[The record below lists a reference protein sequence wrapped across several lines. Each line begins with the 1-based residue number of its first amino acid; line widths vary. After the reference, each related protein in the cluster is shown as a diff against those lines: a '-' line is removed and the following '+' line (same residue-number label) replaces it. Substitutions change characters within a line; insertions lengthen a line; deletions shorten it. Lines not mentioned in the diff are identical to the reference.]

1 MCLGANFYATFSY
14 LLILHTLFY
23 DVDINMKIKLKLNSS
38 TLLKFGLLVLFIA
51 FSTYSIAQK
60 SSSLVINNILQSNM
74 VIQQDKPFKVWGKG
88 IVGQEVWVKGD
99 WNSSPSKKLADYK
112 GEFSLEVD
120 VPKAKKGDYKA
131 HSLLIWTKSDTIELQ
146 QLLIGDV
153 WFLSGQS
160 NMQFS
165 LMEDKFAEAT
175 LKTANHPHIR
185 FFTAELNFSTTPLL
199 EVKGKW
205 KMVDPPSV
213 KYFSAVGYYFG
224 QYLNQSLDIPVGL
237 IFSGIGASKVEAFL
251 PQDVLKKDRLLD
263 SMYLRPYLKDP
274 KSKEVVDGGFSFEKV
289 TRPFLLYNAMIN
301 PFKNLSI
308 KGFCWY
314 QGEGNRTERKTY
326 TLATQK
332 LIESWRKEF
341 GQGNLPFY
349 YVQVAP
355 YSWDIEDPSLNDYAF
370 FREAQEHVT
379 KITNTAMVI
388 SMDVGEAKDI
398 HPKNKGPL
406 GVRLAK
412 TALNLTYH
420 MDTVQYLGPELK
432 RVAYFSNQAVVY
444 YNPASVKSGLKTSD
458 GKPPMFFQ
466 VAGVNKKF
474 YDAVAEI
481 VGNTIR
487 LHSDHVLKPVEVRYA
502 FTNYPVTNLINK
514 AGLPA
519 IPFRTDNW
527 KE

>member
-1 MCLGANFYATFSY
+1 M
-14 LLILHTLFY
+14 
-23 DVDINMKIKLKLNSS
+23 
-38 TLLKFGLLVLFIA
+38 LVLFIA
-51 FSTYSIAQK
+51 SSYACVAQTSTR
-60 SSSLVINNILQSNM
+60 LTINNILQSNM
-74 VIQQDKPFKVWGKG
+74 VIQRGKPLKVWGKG
-88 IVGQEVWVKGD
+88 VVGQEVFAKGD
-99 WNSSPSKKLADYK
+99 WNTLPSKKLVDDK
-112 GEFSLEVD
+112 GDFSLEVD

-131 HSLLIWTKSDTIELQ
+131 HTLLIWTKSDTIELK

-165 LMEDKFAEAT
+165 LKEDKFAEQT
-175 LKTANHPHIR
+175 LQAANNPHIR
-185 FFTAELNFSTTPLL
+185 LFTAELNFSATPLSD
-199 EVKGKW
+199 VKGKW
-205 KMVDPPSV
+205 KMVDPQSA
-213 KYFSAVGYYFG
+213 KDFSAVGYYFG
-224 QYLNQSLDIPVGL
+224 QYLNASLDIPLGL

-251 PQDVLKKDRLLD
+251 PQDVLKSNRLLD
-263 SMYLRPYLKDP
+263 SMYLQPYLKDP
-274 KSKEVVDGGFSFEKV
+274 KSKEVINGGFSFEKV

-301 PFKNLSI
+301 PFRNLSI

-314 QGEGNRTERKTY
+314 QGEGNRMERKTY

-332 LIESWRKEF
+332 LIESWRKGF

-355 YSWDIEDPSLNDYAF
+355 YFWDMEDPSLNDYAF
-370 FREAQEHVT
+370 FREAQQHVAQ
-379 KITNTAMVI
+379 IGNTAMVV
-388 SMDVGEAKDI
+388 SMDVGEAKDL

-412 TALNLTYH
+412 TALNLSYH

-432 RVAYFSNQAVVY
+432 SVKYSGKMATVY
-444 YNPASVKSGLKTSD
+444 YSSGSVKSGLTTSD
-458 GKPPMFFQ
+458 GESPMFFQ
-466 VAGVNKKF
+466 VAGLDKKF
-474 YDAVAEI
+474 YDASAEI

-487 LHSDHVLKPVEVRYA
+487 LHSDQVAKPVQVRYA
-502 FTNYPVTNLINK
+502 FTNYPVTNLMNK